1 MYSNITEIRKLDNQH
16 IRGKR
21 ICFKI
26 QGKIDNVELYNLAN
40 VSDLLSRGKIH
51 LRNVMFRNKDKCEP
65 KPENAIVTRENS
77 GPTFKVSKPNNEV
90 YKRTVFYSGAIEW
103 NKLMLLK
110 EFKNLGFILLI
121 QFKCL

>member
-1 MYSNITEIRKLDNQH
+1 
-16 IRGKR
+16 
-21 ICFKI
+21 
-26 QGKIDNVELYNLAN
+26 
-40 VSDLLSRGKIH
+40 
-51 LRNVMFRNKDKCEP
+51 MFRNKDKCES

-103 NKLMLLK
+103 NKLMLLIERLKISICLK

-121 QFKCL
+121 QFKYL